1 MSGLVYRL
9 TSRCDGYFYIGST
22 MNTLANRMKRHK
34 ALLSDPVR
42 CRSPVYTHFNDVGW
56 ENNAVIEQVEE
67 FVGITRTELRQRE
80 MDELMK
86 VVDDPM
92 CLNRNRPIRTN
103 EDKKESD
110 KEYGRIY
117 RERTKEHQR
126 ERIRKWRAENPEKW
140 KAQTARYRAKAKET
154 S

>member
-1 MSGLVYRL
+1 
-9 TSRCDGYFYIGST
+9 
-22 MNTLANRMKRHK
+22 MKHHK

-126 ERIRKWRAENPEKW
+126 ERIRKWRAENSEKW

>member
-34 ALLSDPVR
+34 SLLSDPVR

>member
-1 MSGLVYRL
+1 
-9 TSRCDGYFYIGST
+9 
-22 MNTLANRMKRHK
+22 
-34 ALLSDPVR
+34 
-42 CRSPVYTHFNDVGW
+42 VYTHFNDVGW

-126 ERIRKWRAENPEKW
+126 ERIRKWRAENSEKW

>member
-22 MNTLANRMKRHK
+22 MNTLADRMKHHK

-67 FVGITRTELRQRE
+67 FVGISRTELRQRE

-86 VVDDPM
+86 VVDDPL
-92 CLNRNRPIRTN
+92 CLNRNRPIRT
-103 EDKKESD
+103 EADKKESD
-110 KEYGRIY
+110 KYYGRIY
-117 RERTKEHQR
+117 RERSKEHQR
-126 ERIRKWRAENPEKW
+126 ERLRKWRAENPEKW
-140 KAQTARYRAKAKET
+140 KAQTARYRAKVKET